1 MKISDA
7 TSISMPM
14 RNLISIV
21 AAVAVGVW
29 AYFGIIERL
38 NKLETG
44 QVLLDKDMTAEDTR
58 LHTEVTKN
66 TEFRIK
72 YPRGELGQSQ
82 NDLEQFM
89 LIEELYK
96 QVEKMEKV
104 LESNMTNKVNIDFL
118 KEQTDKMTKLE
129 IELQGRV
136 GVLEKWRW
144 IIIGGSI
151 VAGFII
157 QKMLVL

>member
-1 MKISDA
+1 MSDLNTEVQLLKKEVSDMKMIYSRLDKAIEKISDVSN
-7 TSISMPM
+7 SINRMLAVHEEKISQQEEAQIRSEQDTNNDIKELHSRISTNNRELM
-14 RNLISIV
+14 NLMS
-21 AAVAVGVW
+21 
-29 AYFGIIERL
+29 
-38 NKLETG
+38 
-44 QVLLDKDMTAEDTR
+44 
-58 LHTEVTKN
+58 
-66 TEFRIK
+66 
-72 YPRGELGQSQ
+72 
-82 NDLEQFM
+82 EQH
-89 LIEELYK
+89 
-96 QVEKMEKV
+96 
-104 LESNMTNKVNIDFL
+104 

>member
-1 MKISDA
+1 MADLNTEVQLLKKEVSDMKMIYSRLDKAIEKISDVSN
-7 TSISMPM
+7 SINRMLAVHEEKISQQEEAQIRTEQEINNDIKELHSRISTNNRELM
-14 RNLISIV
+14 NLMS
-21 AAVAVGVW
+21 
-29 AYFGIIERL
+29 
-38 NKLETG
+38 
-44 QVLLDKDMTAEDTR
+44 
-58 LHTEVTKN
+58 
-66 TEFRIK
+66 
-72 YPRGELGQSQ
+72 
-82 NDLEQFM
+82 EQH
-89 LIEELYK
+89 
-96 QVEKMEKV
+96 
-104 LESNMTNKVNIDFL
+104 

>member
-1 MKISDA
+1 MISKNYILVSLQ
-7 TSISMPM
+7 TIENSIPLMS
-14 RNLISIV
+14 
-21 AAVAVGVW
+21 
-29 AYFGIIERL
+29 
-38 NKLETG
+38 
-44 QVLLDKDMTAEDTR
+44 
-58 LHTEVTKN
+58 
-66 TEFRIK
+66 
-72 YPRGELGQSQ
+72 
-82 NDLEQFM
+82 EQH
-89 LIEELYK
+89 
-96 QVEKMEKV
+96 
-104 LESNMTNKVNIDFL
+104 

>member
-1 MKISDA
+1 MADLNTEVQLLKKEVSDMKMIYSRLDKAIEKISDVSN
-7 TSISMPM
+7 SINRMLAVHEEKISQQEEVQIRTEQEINNDIKELHSRISTNTRELM
-14 RNLISIV
+14 NLMS
-21 AAVAVGVW
+21 
-29 AYFGIIERL
+29 
-38 NKLETG
+38 
-44 QVLLDKDMTAEDTR
+44 
-58 LHTEVTKN
+58 
-66 TEFRIK
+66 
-72 YPRGELGQSQ
+72 
-82 NDLEQFM
+82 EQH
-89 LIEELYK
+89 
-96 QVEKMEKV
+96 
-104 LESNMTNKVNIDFL
+104 